1 MRKKMFLILCSTL
14 SMVFLISWFLIYI
27 IFRSVLYR
35 EIEQQ
40 QKNLQAYNETIFTSY
55 IDSFGMVP
63 FQLVNDE
70 EIGASLNLDSDNSLD
85 MFRAR
90 EFVRKK
96 FNSYLGQQLFSS
108 NLDCRLLLYLNEDL
122 PLSSHCDA
130 RSLSEDI
137 KSRTSCVYSSR
148 KVASEEWYHRTLR
161 TTWSPYFFL
170 NEDTNELCYARCAW
184 NYYLNASV
192 SHDIGVIVIA
202 IPQEAF
208 LKKLTLQ
215 VSTPDSSVFLTNEY
229 GEILYASPN
238 APALLPSSESAGEF
252 HAQDF
257 LDDRYLVSTASVNND
272 LFLTFVTPQR
282 TIEMMVRRALLP
294 YVLFALISFPALI
307 GILYLLSCRIT
318 APVISLAALIGTIED
333 TRTFDTSLLSSYQDA
348 ELKVLCQ
355 SFTDMIGRENE
366 LVERIIRENHDK
378 RAATLHALQAQ
389 INPHFLYNALD
400 IVSWL
405 ALNKNEDSIADIVS
419 SISNMM
425 HYSISRPDALS
436 TLQQELDNI
445 REFIRIY
452 RLERPGEISL
462 VVLASSEHLNRLQI
476 PKFTLQPLVENA
488 VLHNPDLAAL
498 TITVEAGIIAG
509 GFQITV
515 TDSGAGADPEKL
527 NAFLRY
533 EETDLKV
540 SSGFGIRNVN
550 ERLQLHYGN
559 NSRLSYTCTATG
571 HLTAMLMINDQE
583 SARDLNL

>member
-1 MRKKMFLILCSTL
+1 MRKKMFLILCSSL
-14 SMVFLISWFLIYI
+14 SVVFSISYFLIYV
-27 IFRSVLYR
+27 IFRSVLYQ

-40 QKNLQAYNETIFTSY
+40 QANLQAYNETIFTSY

-70 EIGASLNLDSDNSLD
+70 EIGAALNQDSDNSLD

-108 NLDCRLLLYLNEDL
+108 NLDCRLLLYLNEEL
-122 PLSSHCDA
+122 PLSAHCDD
-130 RSLSEDI
+130 RPLSEDI
-137 KSRTSCVYSSR
+137 KSRTSSVYSSR
-148 KVASEEWYHRTLR
+148 KVSSEEWYQRTLR

-170 NEDTNELCYARCAW
+170 NEETNELCYARCAW
-184 NYYLNASV
+184 NYYLKSSI

-208 LKKLTLQ
+208 LEKLTLEA
-215 VSTPDSSVFLTNEY
+215 STPDSSVFLTNEY
-229 GEILYASPN
+229 GEILYASPD
-238 APALLPSSESAGEF
+238 APAPAFDS
-252 HAQDF
+252 
-257 LDDRYLVSTASVNND
+257 DRYLVSTASVNSD
-272 LFLTFVTPQR
+272 LFLTFVTPR
-282 TIEMMVRRALLP
+282 KTIEAMVRSALFP
-294 YVLFALISFPALI
+294 YLLFAFFSFPALI

-318 APVISLAALIGTIED
+318 APVISLADLIGTIQD

-348 ELKVLCQ
+348 ELKALCQ
-355 SFTDMIGRENE
+355 SFADMIGRENE
-366 LVERIIRENHDK
+366 LVERIIQENHEK

-452 RLERPGEISL
+452 RLERPSLISL
-462 VVLASSEHLNRLQI
+462 VVSASEEHLMGLQI

-488 VLHNPDLAAL
+488 VLHNPDLSAL
-498 TITVEAGIIAG
+498 TITVEVCVIPE
-509 GFQITV
+509 GFRITV
-515 TDSGAGADPEKL
+515 TDSGAGADPQKL

-559 NSRLSYTCTATG
+559 NSRLSYAVTATG
-571 HLTAMLMINDQE
+571 QLAAVLVIYN
-583 SARDLNL
+583 

>member
-1 MRKKMFLILCSTL
+1 MRKKMFLILCSSL
-14 SMVFLISWFLIYI
+14 SVVFSISYFLIYV
-27 IFRSVLYR
+27 IFRSVLYQ

-40 QKNLQAYNETIFTSY
+40 QANLQAYNETIFTSY

-70 EIGASLNLDSDNSLD
+70 EIGAALNQDSDNSLD

-108 NLDCRLLLYLNEDL
+108 NLDCRLLLYLNEEL
-122 PLSSHCDA
+122 PLSAHCDD
-130 RSLSEDI
+130 RPLSEDI
-137 KSRTSCVYSSR
+137 KSRTSSVYSSR
-148 KVASEEWYHRTLR
+148 KVSSEEWYQRTLR

-170 NEDTNELCYARCAW
+170 NEETNELCYARCAW
-184 NYYLNASV
+184 NYYLKSSI

-208 LKKLTLQ
+208 LEKLTLEA
-215 VSTPDSSVFLTNEY
+215 STPDSSVFLTNEY
-229 GEILYASPN
+229 GEILYASPD
-238 APALLPSSESAGEF
+238 APAPAFDSG
-252 HAQDF
+252 
-257 LDDRYLVSTASVNND
+257 RYLVSTASVNGD
-272 LFLTFVTPQR
+272 LFLTFVTPR
-282 TIEMMVRRALLP
+282 KTIEAMVRSALFP
-294 YVLFALISFPALI
+294 YLLFAFFSFPALI

-318 APVISLAALIGTIED
+318 APVISLADLIGTIQD

-348 ELKVLCQ
+348 ELKALCQ
-355 SFTDMIGRENE
+355 SFADMIGRENE
-366 LVERIIRENHDK
+366 LVERIIQENHEK

-452 RLERPGEISL
+452 RLERPSRISL
-462 VVLASSEHLNRLQI
+462 VVSASEEHLTGLQI

-488 VLHNPDLAAL
+488 VLHNPDLSAL
-498 TITVEAGIIAG
+498 TITVEVCVIPE
-509 GFQITV
+509 GFRITV
-515 TDSGAGADPEKL
+515 TDNGAGADPQKL

-559 NSRLSYTCTATG
+559 NSCLSYAGTATG
-571 HLTAMLMINDQE
+571 QLAAVLVIYN
-583 SARDLNL
+583 

>member
-1 MRKKMFLILCSTL
+1 MRKKMFLILCSSL
-14 SMVFLISWFLIYI
+14 SVVFSISYFLIYV
-27 IFRSVLYR
+27 IFRSVLYQ

-40 QKNLQAYNETIFTSY
+40 QANLQAYNETIFTSY

-70 EIGASLNLDSDNSLD
+70 EIGAALNQDSDNSLD

-108 NLDCRLLLYLNEDL
+108 NLDCRLLLYLNEEL
-122 PLSSHCDA
+122 PLSAHCDD
-130 RSLSEDI
+130 RPLSEDI
-137 KSRTSCVYSSR
+137 KSRTSSVYSSR
-148 KVASEEWYHRTLR
+148 KVSSEEWYQRTLR

-170 NEDTNELCYARCAW
+170 NEETNELCYARCAW
-184 NYYLNASV
+184 NYYLKSSI

-208 LKKLTLQ
+208 LEKLTLEA
-215 VSTPDSSVFLTNEY
+215 STPDSSVFLTNEY
-229 GEILYASPN
+229 GEILYASPD
-238 APALLPSSESAGEF
+238 APAPAFDS
-252 HAQDF
+252 
-257 LDDRYLVSTASVNND
+257 DRYLVSTASVNSD
-272 LFLTFVTPQR
+272 LFLTFVTPR
-282 TIEMMVRRALLP
+282 KTIEAMVRSALFP
-294 YVLFALISFPALI
+294 YLLFAFFSFPALI

-318 APVISLAALIGTIED
+318 APVISLADLIGTIQD

-348 ELKVLCQ
+348 ELKALCQ
-355 SFTDMIGRENE
+355 SFADMIGRENE
-366 LVERIIRENHDK
+366 LVERIIQENHEK

-436 TLQQELDNI
+436 ILQQELDNI

-452 RLERPGEISL
+452 RLERPSLISL
-462 VVLASSEHLNRLQI
+462 VVSASEEHLMGLQI

-488 VLHNPDLAAL
+488 VLHNPDLSAL
-498 TITVEAGIIAG
+498 TITVEVCVIPE
-509 GFQITV
+509 GFRITV
-515 TDSGAGADPEKL
+515 TDSGAGADPQKL

-559 NSRLSYTCTATG
+559 NSRLSYAGTATG
-571 HLTAMLMINDQE
+571 QLAAVLVIYN
-583 SARDLNL
+583 

>member
-14 SMVFLISWFLIYI
+14 SMVFLISWFLIYV

-35 EIEQQ
+35 EIERQQ
-40 QKNLQAYNETIFTSY
+40 ANLQAYNETIFTSY

-70 EIGASLNLDSDNSLD
+70 EIGAALNLDSDNSLD

-96 FNSYLGQQLFSS
+96 FNGYLGQQLFSS
-108 NLDCRLLLYLNEDL
+108 NLDCRFLLYLNEDL

-170 NEDTNELCYARCAW
+170 SEDTNELCYARCAW
-184 NYYLNASV
+184 NYYLNSSV

-238 APALLPSSESAGEF
+238 APALLPASEAAGEF

-257 LDDRYLVSTASVNND
+257 LDERYLVSTASVNDD

-294 YVLFALISFPALI
+294 YLLFALFSFPVLI

-348 ELKVLCQ
+348 ELKALCQ

-366 LVERIIRENHDK
+366 LVERIIRENHEK
-378 RAATLHALQAQ
+378 RAANLHALQAQ

-462 VVLASSEHLNRLQI
+462 VVLASGEHLNRLQI

-515 TDSGAGADPEKL
+515 TDNGAGADPEKL

-559 NSRLSYTCTATG
+559 NSRLSYTCNATG
-571 HLTAMLMINDQE
+571 HLAAMLMINDQE

>member
-1 MRKKMFLILCSTL
+1 MRKKMFLILCSSL
-14 SMVFLISWFLIYI
+14 SVVFSISYFLIYV
-27 IFRSVLYR
+27 IFRSVLYQ

-40 QKNLQAYNETIFTSY
+40 QANLQAYNETIFTSY

-70 EIGASLNLDSDNSLD
+70 EIGAALNQDSDNSLD

-108 NLDCRLLLYLNEDL
+108 NLDCRLLLYLNEEL
-122 PLSSHCDA
+122 PLSAHCDD
-130 RSLSEDI
+130 RPLSEDI
-137 KSRTSCVYSSR
+137 KSRTSSVYSSR
-148 KVASEEWYHRTLR
+148 KVSSEEWYQRTLR

-170 NEDTNELCYARCAW
+170 NEETNELCYARCAW
-184 NYYLNASV
+184 NYYLKSSI

-208 LKKLTLQ
+208 LEKLTLEA
-215 VSTPDSSVFLTNEY
+215 STPDSSVFLTNEY
-229 GEILYASPN
+229 GEILYASPD
-238 APALLPSSESAGEF
+238 APAPAFDS
-252 HAQDF
+252 
-257 LDDRYLVSTASVNND
+257 DRYLVSTASVNSD
-272 LFLTFVTPQR
+272 LFLTFVTPR
-282 TIEMMVRRALLP
+282 KTIEAMVRSALFP
-294 YVLFALISFPALI
+294 YLLFAFFSFPALI

-318 APVISLAALIGTIED
+318 APVISLADLIGTIQD

-348 ELKVLCQ
+348 ELKALCQ
-355 SFTDMIGRENE
+355 SFADMIGRENE
-366 LVERIIRENHDK
+366 LVERIIQENHEK

-452 RLERPGEISL
+452 RLERPSLISL
-462 VVLASSEHLNRLQI
+462 VVSASEEHLMGLQI

-488 VLHNPDLAAL
+488 VLHNPDLSAL
-498 TITVEAGIIAG
+498 TITVEVCVIPE
-509 GFQITV
+509 GFRITV
-515 TDSGAGADPEKL
+515 TDSGAGADPQKL

-559 NSRLSYTCTATG
+559 NSRLSYAGTATG
-571 HLTAMLMINDQE
+571 QLAAVLVIYN
-583 SARDLNL
+583 

>member
-1 MRKKMFLILCSTL
+1 MRRKMFLILCSSL
-14 SMVFLISWFLIYI
+14 SVVFSISYFLIYV
-27 IFRSVLYR
+27 IFRSVLYQ

-40 QKNLQAYNETIFTSY
+40 QANLQAYNETIFTSY

-70 EIGASLNLDSDNSLD
+70 EIGAALNQDSDNSLD

-108 NLDCRLLLYLNEDL
+108 NLDCRLLLYLNEEL
-122 PLSSHCDA
+122 PLSAHCDD
-130 RSLSEDI
+130 RPLSEDI
-137 KSRTSCVYSSR
+137 KSRTSSVYSSR
-148 KVASEEWYHRTLR
+148 KVSSEEWYQRTLR

-170 NEDTNELCYARCAW
+170 NEETNELCYARCAW
-184 NYYLNASV
+184 NYYLKSSI

-208 LKKLTLQ
+208 LEKLTLEA
-215 VSTPDSSVFLTNEY
+215 STPDSSVFLTNEY
-229 GEILYASPN
+229 GEILYASPD
-238 APALLPSSESAGEF
+238 APAPAFDS
-252 HAQDF
+252 
-257 LDDRYLVSTASVNND
+257 DRYLVSTASVNGD
-272 LFLTFVTPQR
+272 LFLTFVTPR
-282 TIEMMVRRALLP
+282 KTIEAMVRSALFP
-294 YVLFALISFPALI
+294 YLLFAFFFFPALI

-318 APVISLAALIGTIED
+318 APVISLADLIGTIQD

-348 ELKVLCQ
+348 ELKALCQ
-355 SFTDMIGRENE
+355 SFADMIGRENE
-366 LVERIIRENHDK
+366 LVERIIQENHEK

-452 RLERPGEISL
+452 RLERPSHISL
-462 VVLASSEHLNRLQI
+462 VVSASEEHLTGLQI
-476 PKFTLQPLVENA
+476 PKFTPQPLVENA
-488 VLHNPDLAAL
+488 VLHNPDLSAL
-498 TITVEAGIIAG
+498 TITVEVCVIPE
-509 GFQITV
+509 GFRITV
-515 TDSGAGADPEKL
+515 TDNGAGADPQKL

-559 NSRLSYTCTATG
+559 NSRLSYAVTATG
-571 HLTAMLMINDQE
+571 QLAAVLVIYN
-583 SARDLNL
+583 

>member
-1 MRKKMFLILCSTL
+1 MRRKMFLILCSSL
-14 SMVFLISWFLIYI
+14 SVVFSISYFLIYV
-27 IFRSVLYR
+27 IFRSVLYQ

-40 QKNLQAYNETIFTSY
+40 QANLQAYNETIFTSY

-70 EIGASLNLDSDNSLD
+70 EIGAALNQDSDNSLD

-108 NLDCRLLLYLNEDL
+108 NLDCRLLLYLNEEL
-122 PLSSHCDA
+122 PLSAHCDD
-130 RSLSEDI
+130 RPLSEDI
-137 KSRTSCVYSSR
+137 KSRTSSVYSSR
-148 KVASEEWYHRTLR
+148 KVSSEEWYQRTLR

-170 NEDTNELCYARCAW
+170 NEETNELCYARCAW
-184 NYYLNASV
+184 NYYLKSSI

-208 LKKLTLQ
+208 LEKLTLEA
-215 VSTPDSSVFLTNEY
+215 STPDSSVFLTNEY
-229 GEILYASPN
+229 GEILYASPD
-238 APALLPSSESAGEF
+238 APAPAFDS
-252 HAQDF
+252 
-257 LDDRYLVSTASVNND
+257 DRYLVSTASVNGD
-272 LFLTFVTPQR
+272 LFLTFVTPR
-282 TIEMMVRRALLP
+282 KTIEAMVRSALFP
-294 YVLFALISFPALI
+294 YLLFAFFSFPALI

-318 APVISLAALIGTIED
+318 APVISLADLIGTIQD

-348 ELKVLCQ
+348 ELKALCQ
-355 SFTDMIGRENE
+355 SFADMIGRENE
-366 LVERIIRENHDK
+366 LVERIIQENHEK

-452 RLERPGEISL
+452 RLERPSLISL
-462 VVLASSEHLNRLQI
+462 VVSASEEHLMGLQI

-488 VLHNPDLAAL
+488 VLHNPDLSAL
-498 TITVEAGIIAG
+498 TITVEVCVIPE
-509 GFQITV
+509 GFRITV
-515 TDSGAGADPEKL
+515 TDSGAGADPQKL

-559 NSRLSYTCTATG
+559 NSRLSYAGTATG
-571 HLTAMLMINDQE
+571 QLAAVLVIYN
-583 SARDLNL
+583 

>member
-1 MRKKMFLILCSTL
+1 MRKKMFLILCSSL
-14 SMVFLISWFLIYI
+14 SVVFSISYFLIYV
-27 IFRSVLYR
+27 IFRSVLYQ

-40 QKNLQAYNETIFTSY
+40 QANLQAYNETIFTSY

-70 EIGASLNLDSDNSLD
+70 EIGAALNQDSDNSLD

-108 NLDCRLLLYLNEDL
+108 NLDCRLLLYLNEEL
-122 PLSSHCDA
+122 PLSAHCDD
-130 RSLSEDI
+130 RPLSEDI
-137 KSRTSCVYSSR
+137 KSRTSSVYSSR
-148 KVASEEWYHRTLR
+148 KVSSEEWYQRTLR

-170 NEDTNELCYARCAW
+170 NEETNELCYARCAW
-184 NYYLNASV
+184 NYYLKSSI

-208 LKKLTLQ
+208 LEKLTLEA
-215 VSTPDSSVFLTNEY
+215 STPDSSVFLTNEY
-229 GEILYASPN
+229 GEILYASPD
-238 APALLPSSESAGEF
+238 APAPAFDS
-252 HAQDF
+252 
-257 LDDRYLVSTASVNND
+257 DRYLVSTASVNSD
-272 LFLTFVTPQR
+272 LFLTFVTPR
-282 TIEMMVRRALLP
+282 KTIEAMVRSALFP
-294 YVLFALISFPALI
+294 YLLFAFFSFPALI

-318 APVISLAALIGTIED
+318 APVISLADLIGTIQD

-348 ELKVLCQ
+348 ELKALCQ
-355 SFTDMIGRENE
+355 SFADMIGRENE
-366 LVERIIRENHDK
+366 LVERIIQENHEK

-452 RLERPGEISL
+452 RLERPSLISL
-462 VVLASSEHLNRLQI
+462 VVSACEEHLMGLQI

-488 VLHNPDLAAL
+488 VLHNPDLSAL
-498 TITVEAGIIAG
+498 TITVEVCVIPE
-509 GFQITV
+509 GFRITV
-515 TDSGAGADPEKL
+515 TDSGAGADPQKL

-559 NSRLSYTCTATG
+559 NSRLSYAGTATG
-571 HLTAMLMINDQE
+571 QLAAVLVIYN
-583 SARDLNL
+583 

>member
-1 MRKKMFLILCSTL
+1 MRRKMFLILCSSL
-14 SMVFLISWFLIYI
+14 SIVFLISYFLIYV
-27 IFRSVLYR
+27 IFRSVLYQ

-40 QKNLQAYNETIFTSY
+40 QANLQAYNETIFTSY

-70 EIGASLNLDSDNSLD
+70 DIGTALNQDSDNSLD

-108 NLDCRLLLYLNEDL
+108 NLDCRLLLYLNEEL
-122 PLSSHCDA
+122 PLSAHCDA
-130 RSLSEDI
+130 KPLSEDI

-148 KVASEEWYHRTLR
+148 KVSSEEWYQRTLR

-170 NEDTNELCYARCAW
+170 NEETNELCYARCAW
-184 NYYLNASV
+184 NYYLKSSI

-208 LKKLTLQ
+208 LEKLTLE
-215 VSTPDSSVFLTNEY
+215 VSTPDSSVFITNEY
-229 GEILYASPN
+229 GEILYASPG
-238 APALLPSSESAGEF
+238 APALLPSAEKDGEVHAPDFDAG
-252 HAQDF
+252 
-257 LDDRYLVSTASVNND
+257 RYLVSTASVNDN
-272 LFLTFVTPQR
+272 LFLTFVTPR
-282 TIEMMVRRALLP
+282 KTITAMVQSALFP
-294 YVLFALISFPALI
+294 YLLFAFFFFPALI

-318 APVISLAALIGTIED
+318 APVISLADLIGTIQD

-348 ELKVLCQ
+348 ELKALCQ

-366 LVERIIRENHDK
+366 LVERIIQENHEK

-452 RLERPGEISL
+452 RLERPSHISL
-462 VVLASSEHLNRLQI
+462 VVSASEEHLTGLQI

-488 VLHNPDLAAL
+488 VLHNPELPAL
-498 TITVEAGIIAG
+498 TITVDVRLIPE
-509 GFQITV
+509 GFRITV
-515 TDSGAGADPEKL
+515 TDNGAGADPEKL

-559 NSRLSYTCTATG
+559 NSRLSYASTATG
-571 HLTAMLMINDQE
+571 QLAAVLVIYN
-583 SARDLNL
+583 